1 LGFIREDGELFVTGR
16 LKDLIIIRG
25 SNHYPQD
32 IEWTVGQSHQALIP
46 NHSAAFAVEI
56 AGEEKLVV
64 VSEIERRYRER
75 RQPSSSGY
83 DCLER
88 RQNGQRRH
96 PREDRRRVNPGFEVA
111 LDKKPIFAEVVNSIR
126 QEVTRNHGLQVHA
139 VCLLRFGTIPKTSSG
154 KIRRSACR
162 QSFLERT
169 LNLVYD
175 IQETRLIA

>member
-1 LGFIREDGELFVTGR
+1 
-16 LKDLIIIRG
+16 LIIIRG

-32 IEWTVGQSHQALIP
+32 IEWTVEQSHQALIP

-75 RQPSSSGY
+75 SICSSSATQ
-83 DCLER
+83 DMER
-88 RQNGQRRH
+88 RY
-96 PREDRRRVNPGFEVA
+96 RERPWQSKDRRRVNPSFEVA
-111 LDKKPIFAEVVNSIR
+111 LDKKPIFEQVVNSIR